1 MSSQA
6 VPYGEPETRDRILE
20 AAWDLLE
27 KRGSTVRISDV
38 AHAAGVS
45 RQAVYLH
52 FGDRSGLFVALVDHV
67 DISFGSADLRAQIFG
82 APTGVESLRR
92 WIETMSWY
100 TEKIDAISQ
109 VLESSQYQDEA
120 LGAAWRNRMN
130 RRQEII
136 RTIVERIAKEGHL
149 AEGWTIDTVV
159 DLVYAI
165 TLIGLWRELT
175 RELGWTHG
183 QYAERI
189 CAMARRCFLTESS
202 RADVT

>member
-1 MSSQA
+1 MSSQP
-6 VPYGEPETRDRILE
+6 VSYGEPETRRRILE
-20 AAWDLLE
+20 AAWDLVE
-27 KRGSTVRISDV
+27 KRGSTVKISDV
-38 AHAAGVS
+38 ANAAGVS

-52 FGDRSGLFVALVDHV
+52 FGDRAGLFVALVDHV
-67 DISFGSADLRAQIFG
+67 DVSLGSAEMRAQVFG

-136 RTIVERIAKEGHL
+136 RTIVERIAAEGHL
-149 AEGWTIDTVV
+149 AGGWTIDTVAS
-159 DLVYAI
+159 LVYAI
-165 TLIGLWRELT
+165 TLTGAWRELT
-175 RELGWTHG
+175 KELGWTHE

-189 CAMARRCFLTESS
+189 FAMARRCFLTGSI
-202 RADVT
+202 RADST